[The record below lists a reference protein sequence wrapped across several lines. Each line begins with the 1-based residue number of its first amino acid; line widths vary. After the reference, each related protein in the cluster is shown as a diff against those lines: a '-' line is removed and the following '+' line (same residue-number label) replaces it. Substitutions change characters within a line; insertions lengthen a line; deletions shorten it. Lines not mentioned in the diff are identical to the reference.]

1 MNETLFYVFGIALVV
16 SAVATSVIGLR
27 FETFPPNRAVLGGVV
42 LYFAVL
48 VGATAAFAIQNA
60 QDEQAAQEAEQAAET
75 TTTTTTG
82 AGATTTTPSEGGGG
96 GGTTV
101 KLAADP
107 SDIAYTTDSLSAKAG
122 SLTIDFDNPNPAIP
136 HDVCIN
142 SQSGSA
148 LGCSDEVTNASTTLA
163 LKNLKPGKYTFF
175 CDVDA
180 HEEAGMKG
188 TLTVQ

>member
-27 FETFPPNRAVLGGVV
+27 FETFPPNRGVLGGVV

-75 TTTTTTG
+75 TTTTG
-82 AGATTTTPSEGGGG
+82 AGATTTTPSGGGGG

-136 HDVCIN
+136 HDVCVD

>member
-136 HDVCIN
+136 HDVCVD

>member
-27 FETFPPNRAVLGGVV
+27 FETFPPNRAVLGGVI

-136 HDVCIN
+136 HDVCVD

>member
-27 FETFPPNRAVLGGVV
+27 FETFPPNRGVLGGVV

-136 HDVCIN
+136 HDVCID

>member
-136 HDVCIN
+136 HDVCID